1 MDQIWTSSLDRVAA
15 RDSAWINGR
24 RWDVMMLIGSALI
37 VPVVLVC
44 MWAGASS
51 DFVNLGVTAIIGGP
65 HLFATYVA
73 TYLDPRFR
81 RSHWWV
87 LVAASVLVPA
97 FVIYSAIHHFQVLM
111 SIFIFAASFHVLQQ
125 NAFLTDVYRKRAA
138 QRDPWW
144 SRFVDYALLFVCIY
158 PGASYKLVNGTFYL
172 GEIKILIPEL
182 MMVKATYWTVWLFF
196 GVFLVVWSCK
206 TFVEWRRG
214 EMNGPKTL
222 LIAVTTVI
230 AFSIPWMA
238 SKSKLEL
245 AFQSINAWH
254 SIQYLGLVWYIQKVR
269 KDRGLLEGRIPLK
282 IAGSGRAAWYYYGFC
297 FGVTMLLV
305 GTLVPLAK
313 TDPIGGLSFSQYY
326 YMGVLSF
333 LLIHYVLDAYLF
345 AVGNRES
352 STVDEIPYAAPALI
366 REDVAP
372 AE

>member
-1 MDQIWTSSLDRVAA
+1 MDRVWTTELDETPA
-15 RDSAWINGR
+15 RGAWINGR
-24 RWDVMMLIGSALI
+24 RWDITLLIGSAFI

-51 DFVNLGVTAIIGGP
+51 DFVNLGVTALIGGP

-87 LVAASVLVPA
+87 LVLATICVPA
-97 FVIYSAIHHFQVLM
+97 FVIYFAIHHFQVLM
-111 SIFIFAASFHVLQQ
+111 SVFIFAASFHVLQQ
-125 NAFLTDVYRKRAA
+125 NAFLTDVYRKRAL

-144 SRFVDYALLFVCIY
+144 SRVVDYGLLFVCIY

-172 GEIKILIPEL
+172 GEIKILIPEI

-196 GVFLVVWSCK
+196 GSFLIVWLIK
-206 TFVEWRRG
+206 TFGEWRRG
-214 EMNGPKTL
+214 EMNRPKTL

-238 SKSKLEL
+238 SRSKLEL

-269 KDRGLLEGRIPLK
+269 QDRGLLEGRIPRA
-282 IAGSGRAAWYYYGFC
+282 IAGSGRAAYYYYGFC
-297 FGVTMLLV
+297 FFVTMAIA
-305 GTLVPLAK
+305 GTLIPLAK

-333 LLIHYVLDAYLF
+333 LLIHYALDAYLF
-345 AVGNRES
+345 AVGNRET
-352 STVDEIPYAAPALI
+352 STVDEIPYAAPSLLPEEA
-366 REDVAP
+366 AP